1 MAIINGNKTPKHIKT
16 WSQVLTRPELYDACW
31 IMGNIHEIEKM
42 IEQHPVWSLLP
53 IRYYNFGKW
62 EYREKMYFSSFGN
75 YKDGFELCK
84 TADFCSSLGHFAQM
98 LWEKS
103 TEMLTIEYPEIT
115 NIVFGNQMDDG
126 IYPITFR
133 YDIEEIAASQRRIMQ
148 KLLDDGF
155 SIDEF
160 LRMEYELDQ
169 TRNRKTWRYCGV
181 TGYSMEELEHL
192 FYSTEPG
199 EMIPLITRKNVRFSY
214 EECETYYKTFDE
226 RMLTLGNQR
235 LAYRFF
241 EPQNHAL
248 FEAAISG
255 DKDTIR
261 KLVDSGQN
269 INEIAPCGDTAFS
282 KFLQH
287 LTYYNETHD
296 ITEEDEQFLNY
307 LYENGADVDL
317 IGVDVDADPPVL
329 NAFNDHADRLF
340 KWLSDRGADLDVEIL
355 YDEWFAKETT
365 HTIRDWIA
373 DHENKDDF

>member
-1 MAIINGNKTPKHIKT
+1 MTIINEKKLNQKT
-16 WSQVLTRPELYDACW
+16 WSLKLTRPELYDACW
-31 IMGNIHEIEKM
+31 IMGNTYEREKM

-62 EYREKMYFSSFGN
+62 EYREKMYFSSVGD

-84 TADFCSSLGHFAQM
+84 TADFCSSLGRFAQM

-115 NIVFGNQMDDG
+115 KIVFGNQLDDG

-169 TRNRKTWRYCGV
+169 TRNRKTWRYYGM
-181 TGYSMEELEHL
+181 TEYSIEELYRL
-192 FYSTEPG
+192 FHSTEHG

-214 EECETYYKTFDE
+214 EECETYYKTFNE

-235 LAYRFF
+235 QAYKFF
-241 EPQNHAL
+241 ELQNHTL
-248 FEAAISG
+248 FEAANSG
-255 DKDTIR
+255 DKNAIR
-261 KLVDSGQN
+261 KLVESGQN
-269 INEIAPCGDTAFS
+269 INEIAPSGDTAFS
-282 KFLQH
+282 TFLQH

-296 ITEEDEQFLNY
+296 INEEDEHFLNY
-307 LYENGADVDL
+307 LYENGANVNL
-317 IGVDVDADPPVL
+317 IGVNVCADPPLL
-329 NAFNDHADRLF
+329 NAFNNHADRLF
-340 KWLSDRGADLDVEIL
+340 KWLSDRGANVDAEIL
-355 YDEWFAKETT
+355 YDEWFEKETSY
-365 HTIRDWIA
+365 TIRDWIV
-373 DHENKDDF
+373 DHKNEDDF